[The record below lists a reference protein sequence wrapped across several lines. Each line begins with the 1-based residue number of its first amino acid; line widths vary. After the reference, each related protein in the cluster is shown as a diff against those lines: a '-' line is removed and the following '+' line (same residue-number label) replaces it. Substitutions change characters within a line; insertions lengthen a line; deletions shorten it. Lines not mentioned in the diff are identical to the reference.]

1 MKIVK
6 KKEHQQITVNHSFDI
21 GFNDFMKIDEKIS

>member
-1 MKIVK
+1 MKIVKK

-21 GFNDFMKIDEKIS
+21 GFNDFMKI